1 MPDRPSNERLV
12 WAVRIA
18 GLVLGVIAIVVGL
31 LAIRDWIS
39 QEAWPRVVRLFQQ
52 LQALYVGLADP
63 RSQLAVIALLLAFGL
78 GVALIVVLGMLRAS
92 HERVGQAETARDNA
106 QEEAA
111 ETLADIVAEME
122 EAVRGAELDATKL
135 ARLEQF
141 RRATMALE
149 ISTIS
154 EMVRRQADSAG
165 KRTESVN
172 WILFFACDILKL
184 TVPGFRDSFIE
195 CLRDGLP
202 PLPRAIPFPLPWPAD
217 LQDVQR
223 PKYKLHVLKSYTLTD
238 EEIDD
243 IENLPN
249 DKGLVNQAISTGKA
263 VYLPNIDSPQADGVY
278 WRPDHEVGYRSMICV
293 PAQATKKVVGVLC
306 ADSTVVNAFGEL
318 ERELLGHFARNIAL
332 LYAAL
337 PTDRLWD

>member
-1 MPDRPSNERLV
+1 M
-12 WAVRIA
+12 
-18 GLVLGVIAIVVGL
+18 
-31 LAIRDWIS
+31 
-39 QEAWPRVVRLFQQ
+39 
-52 LQALYVGLADP
+52 
-63 RSQLAVIALLLAFGL
+63 
-78 GVALIVVLGMLRAS
+78 
-92 HERVGQAETARDNA
+92 
-106 QEEAA
+106 
-111 ETLADIVAEME
+111 
-122 EAVRGAELDATKL
+122 VRG
-135 ARLEQF
+135 
-141 RRATMALE
+141 
-149 ISTIS
+149 
-154 EMVRRQADSAG
+154 QADSAG

-306 ADSTVVNAFGEL
+306 ADSTVVNAFGEW
-318 ERELLGHFARNIAL
+318 ERELLGHFDRKIA
-332 LYAAL
+332 
-337 PTDRLWD
+337 